1 MEENLEQREDNT
13 AFNQGRS
20 QNRMEDSYRILGWA
34 VAILVVITL
43 LLIIL

>member
-1 MEENLEQREDNT
+1 MEENLEQREYNT

-20 QNRMEDSYRILGWA
+20 PNRIEDSYRILGWT

>member
-1 MEENLEQREDNT
+1 MEENLEQRQYDT

-20 QNRMEDSYRILGWA
+20 QNRMEDSYRMLGWA